1 MDELRYLIF
10 GQFLVSVLMALG
22 AACLFVWAVA
32 SGLLD
37 DVEPVKY
44 QVLEGEGIER
54 DDGA

>member
-1 MDELRYLIF
+1 MEELRYLIF

-22 AACLFVWAVA
+22 AACLFVWAAA

-44 QVLEGEGIER
+44 QVLEEEGIAR